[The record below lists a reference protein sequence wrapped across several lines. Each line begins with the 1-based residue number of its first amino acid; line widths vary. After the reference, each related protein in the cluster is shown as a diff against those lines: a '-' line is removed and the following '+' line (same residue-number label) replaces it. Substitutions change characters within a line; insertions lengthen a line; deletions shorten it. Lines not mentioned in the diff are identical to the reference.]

1 MKLKKVVALCNKA
14 KGFRLFDKLDS
25 TGEITQWLGD
35 GYAIYPLIGLPILDE
50 ETLCAVFDISEKQRE
65 NIVVRRS
72 EMPEA
77 VNVDDTDP
85 AERVLCDDDFSI
97 IYGGAELQPLKTRN
111 GITFIQRKYLAPLE
125 DVLDMVQLYERV
137 TPDGQS
143 YIAAKAG
150 LLLAAVIFPY
160 KVVNEKFVT
169 RLEEMAREC
178 RKVLDAPPP
187 VRPLERDDTQENLF
201 DS

>member
-77 VNVDDTDP
+77 VNVDYTDP
-85 AERVLCDDDFSI
+85 AERVLRDDDFSI
-97 IYGGAELQPLKTRN
+97 KT
-111 GITFIQRKYLAPLE
+111 
-125 DVLDMVQLYERV
+125 
-137 TPDGQS
+137 
-143 YIAAKAG
+143 
-150 LLLAAVIFPY
+150 
-160 KVVNEKFVT
+160 
-169 RLEEMAREC
+169 
-178 RKVLDAPPP
+178 
-187 VRPLERDDTQENLF
+187 
-201 DS
+201 